1 METTQPHRNL
11 IDVSTVADRLGVS
24 VRFVRRL
31 VAERRIPFYKLG
43 HLLRFDSDEVEAWLD
58 RTSVGE
64 IGPRSRESF
73 NR

>member
-11 IDVSTVADRLGVS
+11 IDVSAVADRLGVS
-24 VRFVRRL
+24 VRYVRRL

-58 RTSVGE
+58 RTRVGE